1 MKSIVKKEYQS
12 HSKYS
17 LSSFPYI
24 LLMKILHVSHAG
36 LPDWR
41 IEKSATTGLKYG
53 YRVFFAGTLPS
64 NSYNDSKIFEKSYIV
79 SWPTTNYPKVLLVPY
94 ILLGKTSIW
103 NSVKK
108 QIKKI
113 LEELRPDIVHA
124 HNVLIAKVIS
134 ELDVPM
140 VYDDHEY
147 WSIYKK
153 RFYKSR
159 IINNYEKFLKRKI
172 RNFSY
177 NRLIKIWS
185 KWESDVITKYPTIAT
200 SRTTINEMQE
210 KYSKE
215 IFLLPN
221 FPLRTESSLPQPLVF
236 HDDLKCV
243 YTGKESLKETS
254 HLSTHR
260 NITGLD
266 RVFNEN
272 NIGKLILMGR
282 MNIQSS
288 ENVIYKGF
296 LSRKDM
302 YEEMAKC
309 SIGLLAQ
316 KKINSHKY
324 ISPNKPF
331 EYAHAGLHVV
341 STSGFSDVIDT
352 FHNNCTIIEDYND
365 LVAQLSYFR
374 DNKDELYKKRIK
386 TYNFAKENLIWEKYD
401 KNIIEAYKS
410 I

>member
-1 MKSIVKKEYQS
+1 MKV
-12 HSKYS
+12 
-17 LSSFPYI
+17 
-24 LLMKILHVSHAG
+24 LHVSHAG

-53 YRVFFAGTLPS
+53 YRVFFAGESPS
-64 NSYNDSKIFEKSYIV
+64 NSYNDSKIFEKSYIL
-79 SWPTTNYPKVLLVPY
+79 SWPKTNYPKVQLVPY
-94 ILLGKTSIW
+94 ILLGKTSVW

-124 HNVLIAKVIS
+124 HNVLSAKVIS
-134 ELDVPM
+134 EFDVPM

-147 WSIYKK
+147 WSIYVK
-153 RFYKSR
+153 RRFKSK
-159 IINNYEKFLKRKI
+159 IIDKNKKFLKNKI
-172 RNFSY
+172 RNFAY

-185 KWESDVITKYPTIAT
+185 KWESDIVSKYPTIAT
-200 SRTTINEMQE
+200 SKTTINEMEE

-221 FPLRTESSLPQPLVF
+221 FPMKTETSLPQPLVF
-236 HDDLKCV
+236 HDDLNSV
-243 YTGKESLKETS
+243 YAGIEWPKGILA
-254 HLSTHR
+254 HR

-272 NIGKLILMGR
+272 NIGKLILIGR

-288 ENVIYKGF
+288 EKVIYKGL
-296 LSRKDM
+296 LSRIDM
-302 YEEMAKC
+302 YDEMAKC

-316 KKINSHKY
+316 RKIISHKY
-324 ISPNKPF
+324 ISPNKSF

-352 FHNNCTIIEDYND
+352 LHNNCTIIEDYND
-365 LVAQLSYFR
+365 LVAHLSYFR

-386 TYNFAKENLIWEKYD
+386 IYNFAKENLIWEKYD